1 MAASQEMDINMIY
14 LNHHATTITASAV
27 RSTVTAFWFQTHFQ
41 RHTMSARVLL
51 IYHLHPVFPRYLLS
65 GYCVKRLLRMLF
77 SAAGWILSG
86 MSFPGISKDF
96 FESY

>member
-1 MAASQEMDINMIY
+1 MASSQEMDINMIY
-14 LNHHATTITASAV
+14 LNHHAITITASAV
-27 RSTVTAFWFQTHFQ
+27 RSTATAFWFQTH
-41 RHTMSARVLL
+41 TMPARVLL

-86 MSFPGISKDF
+86 MCFPGISKDF

>member
-14 LNHHATTITASAV
+14 LNYHAITITASAD
-27 RSTVTAFWFQTHFQ
+27 RSTATAFWFQTHFQ

-77 SAAGWILSG
+77 SAAGG
-86 MSFPGISKDF
+86 YCQG
-96 FESY
+96 